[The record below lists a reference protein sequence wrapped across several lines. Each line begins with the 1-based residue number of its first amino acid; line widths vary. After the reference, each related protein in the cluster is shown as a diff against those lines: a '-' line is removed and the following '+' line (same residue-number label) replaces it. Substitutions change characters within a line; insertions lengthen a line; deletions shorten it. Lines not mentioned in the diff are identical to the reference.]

1 MLLDHVVFAAAAG
14 AGVQK
19 IIFASSACVYPTN
32 LQSDKDSRLL
42 LKEVDANF
50 AQPGRAFGDGE

>member
-19 IIFASSACVYPTN
+19 IIFASSVVYPTN